1 MALAAPGS
9 FTGTVFRTKSRP
21 SHGISR
27 GNRLVARASSL
38 KLDKPERLWETGSLT
53 WFHGAEP
60 PAYLDGS
67 LPGDRGFDPLR
78 LGLVQ
83 PGFIAEKNRG
93 LEWLL
98 EGELYNGRLAMLA
111 VPGILSVEA
120 LGKGPWWE
128 APFKVDYAPL
138 LPEGPLKFF
147 AVVAVGHALWGYL
160 EYKRVQNFT
169 SKGQTGLFTAPFDPL
184 GLRNDYRRQ
193 SEVRNARLAMLANLG
208 FWSQA
213 SVTGKGPLQNLS
225 DHLADP
231 VHNNILTQGKA
242 GWYVFGGVLFFSLF
256 INLLGFSAVKEDS
269 KLRTVF
275 SEFKV

>member
-1 MALAAPGS
+1 
-9 FTGTVFRTKSRP
+9 
-21 SHGISR
+21 
-27 GNRLVARASSL
+27 
-38 KLDKPERLWETGSLT
+38 
-53 WFHGAEP
+53 
-60 PAYLDGS
+60 
-67 LPGDRGFDPLR
+67 
-78 LGLVQ
+78 
-83 PGFIAEKNRG
+83 
-93 LEWLL
+93 
-98 EGELYNGRLAMLA
+98 MLA

-120 LGKGPWWE
+120 LGKGPWWK
-128 APFKVDYAPL
+128 APFTVDYAPL

-147 AVVAVGHALWGYL
+147 AVVAVGHLAWGYL
-160 EYKRVQNFT
+160 EYKRVQNFNAN
-169 SKGQTGLFTAPFDPL
+169 GQTGLFAAPFDPM

-213 SVTGKGPLQNLS
+213 AVTGKGPLQNLS

-231 VHNNILTQGKA
+231 LHNNVLTQGKA

-256 INLLGFSAVKEDS
+256 INLLGFSATKEDA